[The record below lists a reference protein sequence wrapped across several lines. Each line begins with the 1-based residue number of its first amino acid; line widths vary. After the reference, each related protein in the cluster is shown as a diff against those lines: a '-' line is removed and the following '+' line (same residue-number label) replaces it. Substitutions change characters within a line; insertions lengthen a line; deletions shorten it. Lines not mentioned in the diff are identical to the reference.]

1 MADYTDDMHV
11 KMCKKIAQLT
21 KVIYNLNSR
30 AEESD
35 TVIANM
41 KKEYKANITRI
52 MEESKNQIFS
62 CKAKYQEYENF
73 EKQLKKSTDV
83 LKETEEHN
91 LRLQKMLE
99 ETVERSKLNEN
110 SLRTDYENK
119 LLDLQNKLLERKR
132 EYGELLDKFS
142 SFQKDLDASKRG
154 KIAEV
159 NKRHEEIAVIKEKF
173 EKEVLKNKD
182 KQNELRVTIESIQA
196 EYEIDRKNWIVEKE
210 QILIESEEKIVKL
223 KQLHAKELASIGEQ
237 IKTNEF
243 EKLENEKQKLI
254 KDFELKKVELGNR
267 IRFLEKSVS
276 QNEEENEEIK
286 TSNTNLQTQV
296 NHLEKTLVSVN
307 AELKEKIVR
316 LEHMESERKQNKDD
330 FSKQIS
336 NFDQMKT
343 RQEGK

>member
-132 EYGELLDKFS
+132 EYGELLEKFS

-159 NKRHEEIAVIKEKF
+159 NKRHEEIAVMKEKF
-173 EKEVLKNKD
+173 EKEVLKNKE
-182 KQNELRVTIESIQA
+182 KQNELRGTIESIQA

-210 QILIESEEKIVKL
+210 KILFENEDKIVKL
-223 KQLHAKELASIGEQ
+223 KQLHAKELASIGGQ

>member
-316 LEHMESERKQNKDD
+316 LEHMESEQKRNKDD

-336 NFDQMKT
+336 NLDQMKT
-343 RQEGK
+343 QQEGK